1 MEQFDVLIVGAGLSG
16 IGAGARLRMDCPD
29 KTFAILE
36 GREAS
41 GGTWDLFRYPGVRSD
56 SDMYTLGYRF
66 RPWRDGKAIADAP
79 AILNYIRET
88 SAEYDL
94 DKEIRYGHRV
104 KKAEWSSG
112 EARWT
117 VQVDV
122 SSPHVSKGSTE
133 EERLTQSRKAA
144 KEEREEDLTQS
155 RKVAKEEREEGL
167 TQSRKVAKEVREEQE
182 FPQSR
187 KHANES
193 QGETKTFTCSFLY
206 LCTGYYDY
214 DAGYTPKWPGFEN
227 YTGVIVHPQK
237 WDETLDYAGK
247 RILVIGSGATAVT
260 LVPAM
265 AETAEHVTMLQRSP
279 TYIVTMP
286 STDKIA
292 NALRAVLPAKA
303 AYAMTRWKNVIRQ
316 MFFFELARRRP
327 SMMKK
332 MIAKGVRAE
341 LGEELAEQHFK
352 PNYNPWDQRLC
363 IVPDSDLFDAI
374 REGRASV
381 VTGEIETF
389 TSNGARLNGGDEL
402 EADIIV
408 TATGL
413 VLKIMAGLTLVVD
426 GETVDL
432 SKKIAYKGM
441 MYNDVPNLAQA
452 FGYTNAS
459 WTLKCDL
466 TSEYVCRLIN
476 YMDEHDH
483 SACTPRL
490 NDPSVKREPAI
501 DFNSGYVLR
510 AIDEIPG
517 QGSKMPWRLH
527 QNYFKDVRMLRYGRF
542 EDGVMEFARTQ
553 TNNS

>member
-1 MEQFDVLIVGAGLSG
+1 MEHFDVLIVGAGLSG
-16 IGAGARLRMDCPD
+16 IGAGARLRMDCPT

-66 RPWRDGKAIADAP
+66 RPWRDGKAIADGP

-94 DKEIRYGHRV
+94 DKDIRYGHRV
-104 KKAEWSSG
+104 KNAEWSSD

-117 VQVDV
+117 IQVDV
-122 SSPHVSKGSTE
+122 SSPSLSKGSTE
-133 EERLTQSRKAA
+133 EE
-144 KEEREEDLTQS
+144 DL
-155 RKVAKEEREEGL
+155 
-167 TQSRKVAKEVREEQE
+167 
-182 FPQSR
+182 PQSR
-187 KHANES
+187 KDDRQEKEEDPPQRRKDARPEV
-193 QGETKTFTCSFLY
+193 KLFTCSLLY
-206 LCTGYYDY
+206 LCTGYYSY
-214 DAGYTPKWPGFEN
+214 ESGYTPEWPGFEN
-227 YTGVIVHPQK
+227 YKGVIVHPQK
-237 WDETLDYAGK
+237 WPKSLDHADK
-247 RILVIGSGATAVT
+247 NVLVIGSGATAVT

-265 AETAEHVTMLQRSP
+265 AETARHVTILQRSP

-292 NALRAVLPAKA
+292 NALRTVLPAKA
-303 AYAMTRWKNVIRQ
+303 AYAMARWKNIIRQ
-316 MFFFELARRRP
+316 MFFYELARRRP
-327 SMMKK
+327 STMKK

-363 IVPDSDLFDAI
+363 IVPDSDLFNAI
-374 REGRASV
+374 RGGSASV

-389 TSNGARLNGGDEL
+389 TSKGVRLTGGDEI

-466 TSEYVCRLIN
+466 TSEYVCRLIS
-476 YMDEHDH
+476 YMDKHDH

-490 NDPSVKREPAI
+490 NDPTVGREPAI

-542 EDGVMEFARTQ
+542 DDGVMEFRPRSSNT
-553 TNNS
+553 

>member
-1 MEQFDVLIVGAGLSG
+1 MVLLPHHGGPFCDHEFYMEHFDVLIIGAGLSG

-66 RPWRDGKAIADAP
+66 RPWRDAKAIADGP

-88 SAEYDL
+88 ADEYDL
-94 DKEIRYGHRV
+94 NDKIRYGHRV
-104 KKAEWSSG
+104 RRAEWSSDDST
-112 EARWT
+112 WT
-117 VQVDV
+117 VEVEAAG
-122 SSPHVSKGSTE
+122 SESPLKRASAGQQFDSEGQTD
-133 EERLTQSRKAA
+133 RLKA
-144 KEEREEDLTQS
+144 
-155 RKVAKEEREEGL
+155 GL
-167 TQSRKVAKEVREEQE
+167 KTV
-182 FPQSR
+182 
-187 KHANES
+187 
-193 QGETKTFTCSFLY
+193 TFTCSFLY
-206 LCTGYYDY
+206 LCTGYYTY
-214 DAGYTPKWPGFEN
+214 ESGYTPEWPGFDS
-227 YTGVIVHPQK
+227 YKGMIVHPQK
-237 WDETLDYAGK
+237 WPETLDYADK
-247 RILVIGSGATAVT
+247 KVLVIGSGATAVT

-265 AETAEHVTMLQRSP
+265 ADRAAHVTMLQRSP
-279 TYIVTMP
+279 TYIVSMP

-292 NALRAVLPAKA
+292 NALRAVLPEKA
-303 AYAMTRWKNVIRQ
+303 AYALTRWKNVVRQ
-316 MFFFELARRRP
+316 MFFYVLSRKWP
-327 SMMKK
+327 SAMKK
-332 MIAKGVRAE
+332 IIAKGVNKE
-341 LGEELAEQHFK
+341 LGEELAEKHFK
-352 PNYNPWDQRLC
+352 PKYNPWDQRLC
-363 IVPDSDLFDAI
+363 IVPDSDLFNAI
-374 REGRASV
+374 REGHASV

-389 TSNGARLNGGDEL
+389 TPTGVRLTSGDEL

-466 TSEYVCRLIN
+466 TSEYVCRLIK
-476 YMDEHDH
+476 YMDKHGYA
-483 SACTPRL
+483 SCTPRL
-490 NDPSVKREPAI
+490 NDPTVRREPAL

-510 AIDEIPG
+510 ALDQVPG

-527 QNYFKDVRMLRYGRF
+527 QNYFKDVRMLRMGRL
-542 EDGVMEFARTQ
+542 EDDAMEFRARSS
-553 TNNS
+553 NK